1 MALNS
6 ALRKFRAKVKHYDR
20 ERTGGARYFTDAVTL
35 EPAEFR
41 QILSSV
47 FMLNFTKEEFVAILG
62 YFDTDGDGA
71 IDNAEFQR
79 AFFRLAFEGRE
90 MHRIMAAQAGKRIE
104 ARNKKWNESLRK
116 KLTARTAATLAE
128 YSEKDVNSMQDKS
141 QLVARTFKTNSA
153 IVPGLESFEGKLD
166 VTEFRERCKSSL
178 HMNLSAKEFS
188 AFFHACDLDKSGFIE
203 GAEFKYQFLK
213 MRREGN
219 TRANIELH
227 EENERIS
234 NLKKTLEETS
244 IKRFITT
251 KDADISYDYTATD
264 LGNVLDLIA
273 KTAAHHD
280 SRFSLELNNF
290 KTRLNPTAFR
300 DQLSTSFGIKMSPKE
315 LGALFQHVDRDGN
328 GLVDGDEFLIVFA
341 REGDR
346 WRKMELEREM
356 KIRVNRHSVLN
367 GFVKTKNNTI
377 RHKVDRDRTT
387 HGLPVVTKKKC
398 DPMFLPYLEYRCDD
412 GVLIQGKS
420 SRSRNTD
427 NQRSSHSERR
437 PGTSPAFPSIP
448 RLSDPSLS
456 RDIGLEAML
465 GLSLRSSEA

>member
-1 MALNS
+1 
-6 ALRKFRAKVKHYDR
+6 
-20 ERTGGARYFTDAVTL
+20 
-35 EPAEFR
+35 
-41 QILSSV
+41 
-47 FMLNFTKEEFVAILG
+47 
-62 YFDTDGDGA
+62 
-71 IDNAEFQR
+71 
-79 AFFRLAFEGRE
+79 
-90 MHRIMAAQAGKRIE
+90 
-104 ARNKKWNESLRK
+104 
-116 KLTARTAATLAE
+116 
-128 YSEKDVNSMQDKS
+128 
-141 QLVARTFKTNSA
+141 
-153 IVPGLESFEGKLD
+153 
-166 VTEFRERCKSSL
+166 
-178 HMNLSAKEFS
+178 
-188 AFFHACDLDKSGFIE
+188 
-203 GAEFKYQFLK
+203 

-244 IKRFITT
+244 IKRFIT
-251 KDADISYDYTATD
+251 KRDADISYDYTATD

-465 GLSLRSSEA
+465 GLSRRSSEG